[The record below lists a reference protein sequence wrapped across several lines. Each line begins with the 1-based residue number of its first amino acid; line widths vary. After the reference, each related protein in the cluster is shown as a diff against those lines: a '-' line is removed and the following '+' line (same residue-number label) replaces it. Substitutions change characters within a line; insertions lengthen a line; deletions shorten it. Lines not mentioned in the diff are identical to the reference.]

1 MPNSNNKQLLRP
13 AIVIGAGGTGNQV
26 VRRLKSMIRQNYGDT
41 PTLLHFMV
49 LDTDAAT
56 FNDRHWS
63 PLPELTPLEKLPLY
77 DQQVPFADVRENAG
91 AYPEIHEWLPP
102 TVDVGLLDRQEGSGQ
117 IRMLGRMAF
126 YKSFGSFERR
136 LDYLFTQCQRIQK
149 QLEAMKRYEF
159 DVAADPVIYIVSS
172 VCGGQGAGV
181 VIDLAVALREMA
193 RNRFP
198 SLNLIGALA
207 LPSVFADR
215 IPRENRSKTLA
226 NAHAA
231 MKEIDYLMHSADKSR
246 MRFRFPS
253 PLERV
258 VVQNA
263 PLFDICYLIDNR
275 HGKGSLSS
283 AEEVFDQIATQFF
296 LEIGTPFGARS
307 ESIRVNLNS
316 VTGIERDK
324 VYNTGRR
331 YSGFGNHTITFD
343 RDKIVEWAGL
353 KSTRSLIDETLLGV
367 SPPVDEI
374 ARAVDRFLDEHNLT
388 ESQELFDS
396 LCSSREVAQEQVTAA
411 YALDRNNHDELAD
424 DLWARLD
431 AFRLRRADEL
441 RSRIDGRARLTL
453 DGTEGRP
460 GIQPATAEMIDQSIR
475 RRGIN
480 AALDLADAA
489 IDRLQALAE
498 SMRADAHNNH
508 ELSRE
513 HHDHA
518 ELLRDEL
525 IEIAQEQLRIRQSGE
540 DVSLLTR
547 IWRAVLAFF
556 GGENLNGYDLDDDEI
571 ARELEALDLR
581 AEEQRNLYL
590 DHFNRSISHRLAAET
605 REAAARMASEILACL
620 KDHAE
625 RLSGISDRLTE
636 AAEHLNEELTQLS
649 ENLDKSR
656 YIGGA
661 TMRRDVTA
669 DYVEQYLQMRGARAT
684 AMVREYLLP
693 EGENAITAIENRLD
707 PEQLRERFAD
717 HYANDILR
725 RADRDSL
732 AEMIERLHS
741 NQTDGSLTSRIGEG
755 LQFCLPFWDIRVP
768 GNQFATEVL
777 MVGLEQEYTS
787 VRDYLEAHAITQPG
801 QVYAQIV
808 PTAQDS
814 VILISRIAHGASYY
828 WHAQDENYYREYTHA
843 LTSGN
848 FFLHLRNEWRTLPE
862 PIPEPHKFQRRV
874 FILGLA
880 YELIAVRGSAY
891 YLDPQRRY
899 SLVGTTRH
907 NTADWLTIPLLSAVQ
922 PQDPSPLPVTPDK
935 KDLIGDRSRWET
947 MQTFVEDECLVA
959 AVREKLLEMF
969 NQIGRE
975 AMREGLE
982 KYCRDVLEP
991 AIGELEEGELGRI
1004 QLEIEV
1010 AELEDLTDDLEKVTG
1025 MLRLRTNV

>member
-1 MPNSNNKQLLRP
+1 MQNNNGKQLLRP

-26 VRRLKSMIRQNYGDT
+26 VRRLKAMIRQNYGDT

-63 PLPELTPLEKLPLY
+63 PLPELTPLERLPLY
-77 DQQVPFADVRENAG
+77 DQQVPFADVHENPG

-149 QLEAMKRYEF
+149 QLEAMKQYEF
-159 DVAADPVIYIVSS
+159 DVAADPVVYIVSS
-172 VCGGQGAGV
+172 VCGGQGSGV

-231 MKEIDYLMHSADKSR
+231 MKEIDYLMHNADKSR
-246 MRFRFPS
+246 MRFRFPA
-253 PLERV
+253 PLDRV
-258 VVQNA
+258 VVQQA
-263 PLFDICYLIDNR
+263 PLFDICYLIDNC
-275 HGKGSLSS
+275 HGKGSLGS

-307 ESIRVNLNS
+307 DSIRVNLNS

-324 VYNTGRR
+324 VYQTGRR

-343 RDKIVEWAGL
+343 REKIVEWAGL
-353 KSTRSLIDETLLGV
+353 KSTQAMIDDILRSV
-367 SPPVDEI
+367 PADEI
-374 ARAVDRFLDEHNLT
+374 TQAVDRFLEAHSLT
-388 ESQELFDS
+388 ESLAGHLLES
-396 LCSSREVAQEQVTAA
+396 LCSSREVTQEQVTAA
-411 YALDRNNHDELAD
+411 YAQDRPGHDELAD

-441 RSRIDGRARLTL
+441 RARIDNRVRLTL
-453 DGTEGRP
+453 EGTTDRP
-460 GIQPATAEMIDQSIR
+460 GIMPDSDRIIDQWVR
-475 RRGIN
+475 RCGVN
-480 AALDLADAA
+480 ASVTLTEAL
-489 IDRLQALAE
+489 IDRLQSLTSFLRAE
-498 SMRADAHNNH
+498 SQSHHDQA
-508 ELSRE
+508 RE
-513 HHDHA
+513 HHGQA

-525 IEIAQEQLRIRQSGE
+525 IEVAREQLRINQSDSE
-540 DVSLLTR
+540 ISLLAR
-547 IWRAVLAFF
+547 IWRAILAFF
-556 GGENLNGYDLDDDEI
+556 NGETLNVYDDDEI
-571 ARELEALDLR
+571 ARELEALELR
-581 AEEQRNLYL
+581 AEEQRHQYL
-590 DHFNRSISHRLAAET
+590 DHFNRTITHRLAAET
-605 REAAARMASEILACL
+605 REAAARMATEILAFL
-620 KDHAE
+620 KDQAE
-625 RLSGISDRLTE
+625 RLRGIEQQLAD
-636 AAEHLNEELTQLS
+636 AAGRLNEELTELS
-649 ENLDKSR
+649 DELDKSR

-684 AMVREYLLP
+684 GLVRDYLLP
-693 EGENAITAIENRLD
+693 EGESSIAAIENRFD
-707 PEQLRERFAD
+707 CDQLRTRFAD

-741 NQTDGSLTSRIGEG
+741 NQTNGSLTSRIGEG
-755 LQFCLPFWDIRVP
+755 LQFCLPFWNIRVP

-777 MVGLEQEYTS
+777 MVGLEQEYPS
-787 VRDYLEAHAITQPG
+787 VRDFLEAHAIAQPG

-828 WHAQDENYYREYTHA
+828 WHAQDENYFREYIQA
-843 LTSGN
+843 MTSGN

-862 PIPEPHKFQRRV
+862 PVPVPHKFQRRV

-891 YLDPQRRY
+891 YLDPQRHY

-922 PQDPSPLPVTPDK
+922 PQDPPPLPATPDK

-947 MQTFVEDECLVA
+947 MQTFVEDERMVLS
-959 AVREKLLEMF
+959 VREKLSEMF
-969 NQIGRE
+969 NDIGRE

-982 KYCRDVLEP
+982 MYCREVLEP
-991 AIGELEEGELGRI
+991 AIEELGDEDLARV
-1004 QLEIEV
+1004 QLEIEL
-1010 AELEDLTDDLEKVTG
+1010 AETLEIIEDLRPVIGNLV
-1025 MLRLRTNV
+1025 LVR